1 MPAPD
6 SKRIYLVAGEASG
19 DLLTAPL
26 VNELRR
32 INPDLRFR
40 GVGGGHLQQ
49 AGVTLFR
56 HHQEITVMGLT
67 EVLRRWQ
74 TLSRALKQIEQDIRD
89 FRPDLLILVD
99 FPGFNL
105 TLARRLRDTLPSI
118 VYYISPKFWAWRYK
132 RVKKLAR
139 LTDLVACIFP
149 FEPAH
154 IERAGGRAVYEGHPL
169 VDLVD
174 ADLDR
179 ETFFK
184 EYHLKPEQ
192 KLITIFPG
200 SRDQEVAQ
208 LLPPA
213 LEAVRELKQSHPQ
226 VQFAV
231 HLASTQLAGR
241 YTSTISRAGL
251 IPFSGNSHNA
261 MSHSDYAAVASGT
274 ANLETALSGTPQL
287 MYYRFHPFTWKLARR
302 LVKLDFASPV
312 NIVLER
318 EAIPELLQDSLTERL
333 IAEID
338 SYLRNPETTDEKY
351 ASEYAELSE
360 RLGTRGV
367 IERLAEKISPF
378 LNQADEAGQ

>member
-1 MPAPD
+1 M
-6 SKRIYLVAGEASG
+6 S
-19 DLLTAPL
+19 
-26 VNELRR
+26 
-32 INPDLRFR
+32 
-40 GVGGGHLQQ
+40 
-49 AGVTLFR
+49 LFR
-56 HHQEITVMGLT
+56 HHQEITVMGLA

-74 TLSRALKQIEQDIRD
+74 TLSRALKEIEQDIRD

-105 TLARRLRDTLPSI
+105 TLARRLRATIPSI
-118 VYYISPKFWAWRYK
+118 VYYISPKFWAWRYN
-132 RVKKLAR
+132 RVKKIAR

-154 IERAGGRAVYEGHPL
+154 IERAGGHAVYEGHPL
-169 VDLVD
+169 VDLVA
-174 ADLDR
+174 ADIDR

-192 KLITIFPG
+192 KLVTFFPG
-200 SRDQEVAQ
+200 SREQEVEQ

-213 LEAVRELKQSHPQ
+213 LEAVRELKKSHPQ

-231 HLASTQLAGR
+231 HLASTQLAGHF
-241 YTSTISRAGL
+241 TSVVSRAGL
-251 IPFSGNSHNA
+251 ITLSGNSHNA
-261 MSHSDYAAVASGT
+261 MTHSDYAAVASGT

-287 MYYRFHPFTWKLARR
+287 MYYRFHPFTWQLARR
-302 LVKLDFASPV
+302 VVKLDFASPV

-338 SYLRNPETTDEKY
+338 NYLRHPEESAENFTHQ
-351 ASEYAELSE
+351 YAELSE
-360 RLGTRGV
+360 KLGEPGV
-367 IERLAEKISPF
+367 IKRLAQEISSF
-378 LNQADEAGQ
+378 LTRPAEVGK